1 MEPVATSILKH
12 LTNFLAGKR
21 CGCQRANIA
30 RTRGSIMNSETSK
43 QKKTNGK
50 HEATELQNWLYSTGN
65 FANNIIFL
73 MVGTYVTYFYT
84 NLLGISPFMAGLV
97 FMVAR
102 LVDAI
107 TDPLMG
113 MIVDHTN
120 TKFGRYRPY
129 IIAGAPFLGI
139 MFVLLFTAPDLSP
152 NGKVVYAFV
161 TYIIYSLAW
170 TVVQIPQ
177 LALPA
182 LLSNDI
188 AKRTRIQ
195 AIFQAFGSI
204 ASLIISAW
212 ALPILDALGGQDN
225 AAAWFKFTVIFGA
238 IAVVI
243 FILSA
248 MSVKDLDV
256 YDPNFEAKKKE
267 KVPLSKQFQVIT
279 KNRALAMTLIAYGTD
294 MFAYTISNSLRIYFF
309 KYNMNGRT
317 DLITYI
323 GYASTIFGFA
333 LVVFIQPMVR
343 KLGKRTSI
351 ILIEVMAIVCTLPML
366 FTGLSGAYSVAAV
379 MFTYIAIAFTWTTN
393 NMLSRSAVLDSANYA
408 QIKTG
413 INGTALV
420 NSTFTFINKC
430 CQAFSMFFSGTILSA
445 TGYNADLTQQ
455 TPECLRAILL
465 LCTVVPIIG
474 YACSVIAMKFY
485 PISRQGEIKMQQE
498 MDAIRDGSQDMAIDA
513 DLNI

>member
-1 MEPVATSILKH
+1 MNNT
-12 LTNFLAGKR
+12 GKKE
-21 CGCQRANIA
+21 G
-30 RTRGSIMNSETSK
+30 
-43 QKKTNGK
+43 
-50 HEATELQNWLYSTGN
+50 TELQFWQYSTGN

-84 NLLGISPFMAGLV
+84 NILGISPMMAGLV

-102 LVDAI
+102 LVDAV
-107 TDPLMG
+107 TDPIMG

-120 TKFGRYRPY
+120 TKIGRYRPY

-139 MFVLLFTAPDLSP
+139 VFMLLFTAPDFSP
-152 NGKVVYAFV
+152 AGKVAYAFI

-170 TVVQIPQ
+170 TIVQIPQ

-182 LLSNDI
+182 ILTNDI
-188 AKRTRIQ
+188 AKRTRVQ
-195 AIFQAFGSI
+195 AIFQAFGAV
-204 ASLIISAW
+204 ASLVISAW
-212 ALPILDALGGQDN
+212 ALPILNSLGGQDN
-225 AAAWFKFTVIFGA
+225 PKAWFTFTA
-238 IAVVI
+238 ICAVVSTVI

-256 YDPNFEAKKKE
+256 YDPAFKAEKKE
-267 KVPLSKQFQVIT
+267 KKPLSEQFSVIT
-279 KNRALAMTLIAYGTD
+279 KNRALAMVLIAYGTD
-294 MFAYTISNSLRIYFF
+294 MFAYQISNSLRIYFF
-309 KYNMNGRT
+309 KYNMSGRT

-323 GYASTIFGFA
+323 GYASTFFGFA
-333 LVVFIQPMVR
+333 LVAFIQPMV
-343 KLGKRTSI
+343 KAMGKRTSI
-351 ILIEVMAIVCTLPML
+351 ISIEVLAILATLPML
-366 FTGLSGAYSVAAV
+366 FTGLSGKYSVTMV
-379 MFTYIAIAFTWTTN
+379 MITYITIAFTWTTN

-430 CQAFSMFFSGTILSA
+430 CQAFSMFFSGMILQA
-445 TGYNADLTQQ
+445 TGYSKELTQQ

-465 LCTVVPIIG
+465 LCTVVPILG
-474 YACSVIAMKFY
+474 YIASVIAMKFY
-485 PISRQGEIKMQQE
+485 PISRKGELEMQKE
-498 MDAIRDGSQDMAIDA
+498 MDEIRHGQLATDV